1 MCEIVLAQ
9 VLPVERLAV
18 EAGELDEAAEGVV
31 GDVGAHPHPP
41 VQVEEEGDEGGV
53 QHDLLPGGAGP
64 QTRVLVRLEHGY

>member
-1 MCEIVLAQ
+1 
-9 VLPVERLAV
+9 
-18 EAGELDEAAEGVV
+18 V

-53 QHDLLPGGAGP
+53 KHDLLPGGAGP